1 MDNSKV
7 IGEKRDKAGRTRR
20 LALFLTSA
28 DDRANLLCFAQEL
41 EDEVARLERE
51 RPDGHAH

>member
-1 MDNSKV
+1 MDNSKA

-51 RPDGHAH
+51 RVDGQPH